1 MIFFIVLGPANKT
14 LVKVKS
20 IFANPILSNSFS
32 DPINNWLAIRIMDKI
47 LGSQCKTIFEFYQLF
62 YSQTTGSFT
71 ATETPWISW
80 SLIGQKCELRG
91 LKVKSF
97 KFIFWTDYS
106 LFIKTVPASNL
117 FHLITVFEK
126 DYIILFI
133 FQLMKLKKVLY
144 NWVSWLY
151 FSIIYHHFT
160 LFFSSRWIFR

>member
-1 MIFFIVLGPANKT
+1 
-14 LVKVKS
+14 
-20 IFANPILSNSFS
+20 
-32 DPINNWLAIRIMDKI
+32 MDKS

-106 LFIKTVPASNL
+106 LFIKTVPASNF

-160 LFFSSRWIFR
+160 LFSPPDGFLGKLIWLMRGKLRGTNKTSKEKKARKKNI